1 VQGFCFAQMQY
12 SHTQAFTAALQRL
25 FRRFALFHRTQYRS
39 HTSRPYTA
47 CTAPEGIPSS
57 AAPPQIPDTTATPN
71 AVQGREAAYYNKVY
85 KGAAVRSVM
94 DPCQT
99 ARLLRGAA
107 PPPIQGQPGGCLD
120 AFHARRFA
128 VWHWVNG
135 QSAPAGALH
144 PAGQSSGR
152 GTAGGA
158 EPLTA
163 TAVSL
168 FGLSPDSQ

>member
-1 VQGFCFAQMQY
+1 MALIKFSTPPTLAGLFFCLASSDGAGLFFLPGGVSA
-12 SHTQAFTAALQRL
+12 TRKRLQRL

-57 AAPPQIPDTTATPN
+57 
-71 AVQGREAAYYNKVY
+71 
-85 KGAAVRSVM
+85 
-94 DPCQT
+94 
-99 ARLLRGAA
+99 AA

-163 TAVSL
+163 TAASS